1 MEQDLSSGPE
11 HCPRNSAQELR
22 QGQQP
27 WAWHFSLAPRPG
39 ERPTATLGA
48 EEGVGRSHS
57 TRDASWHYGKR
68 KRYFKGK
75 PFMSQ
80 ANSFTGGCCPSSTE
94 ARFLFVQQICIE
106 SSGCQA
112 LGNHLRTKQARL
124 LPSGNSHSNGE
135 EIIVV
140 LEKTLKSPLNSKEIK
155 PVNPEGNQL

>member
-1 MEQDLSSGPE
+1 MGL
-11 HCPRNSAQELR
+11 AL
-22 QGQQP
+22 QP
-27 WAWHFSLAPRPG
+27 C
-39 ERPTATLGA
+39 PTARRKAHGTLGA
-48 EEGVGRSHS
+48 EEGVGHG

-75 PFMSQ
+75 SFMSQ
-80 ANSFTGGCCPSSTE
+80 ANNFTGGCCPSSTE

-140 LEKTLKSPLNSKEIK
+140 LEKTLLSPLNSQEIQ